1 MATVIQGSVDEW
13 RALAY
18 STPSREYIDD
28 FIEMSDRYDNLLI
41 GRARDMYHSASNR
54 FRDFSFRRSTRR
66 AKSALRRV
74 NNMFNYD
81 GVYELRDIGEFQ
93 HAKTRNRRFV
103 MSEPTVRRM
112 YYDNRVE
119 GYGDLYEDVYK
130 GRVGESDPLYRMVM
144 SGIWQESSEGEDY
157 FVEYWDTEETEL
169 EEPITVEEQFD
180 VVNSWERLRILLD
193 KMEDDPTSPY
203 NQQL

>member
-28 FIEMSDRYDNLLI
+28 FIEMSDRYDSLLI
-41 GRARDMYHSASNR
+41 GRARDMYNSVSSR
-54 FRDFSFRRSTRR
+54 FRDFSFRRATRR
-66 AKSALRRV
+66 AKSTLRRV

-81 GVYELRDIGEFQ
+81 GVYELKDIGEFQ
-93 HAKTRNRRFV
+93 HAKARNRRFV

-130 GRVGESDPLYRMVM
+130 GRVGEDDPLYRMVM

-180 VVNSWERLRILLD
+180 VVNSWERLRMLLD